1 MHAARTRPSASRAAA
16 LAEPPATPAAA
27 AAAPR
32 DVRARALEEAT
43 RLFAAQGYDG
53 TPLQQIADAV
63 GVRKPSLLYH
73 FPSKDELRHAVLD
86 ALLSRWA
93 DVLPRLLMAAGQGD
107 QIFEGVVREAVGFFT
122 ADPNRARLLVRELL
136 DHPQEMKAR
145 LTTQLRPWIEVI
157 ARYLR
162 RGQDLGV
169 VRATLD
175 PEAYIVVVTNL
186 LVTGIASTELLG
198 GLVAPEADGER
209 LVREL
214 VRVAHDALFVPDE
227 TVPGRAARAGAP
239 STAVVKAAG
248 REPARR
254 AGARAARHRR

>member
-1 MHAARTRPSASRAAA
+1 MREAADTALRLGRGAAERPV
-16 LAEPPATPAAA
+16 E
-27 AAAPR
+27 
-32 DVRARALEEAT
+32 VRARLLDEAT

-73 FPSKDELRHAVLD
+73 FPSKEELRQAVLD

-93 DVLPRLLMAAGQGD
+93 DVLPRLLMAATAGD
-107 QIFEGVVREAVGFFT
+107 QIFEAVVREAVGFFT

-136 DHPQEMKAR
+136 DHPQEMRER
-145 LTTQLRPWIEVI
+145 LLTQLRPWIAVI

-162 RGQDLGV
+162 KGQELGA
-169 VRATLD
+169 VRTEVD

-186 LVTGIASTELLG
+186 IVSGIASTELLG
-198 GLVAPEADGER
+198 GVVDGDAPRPGADQR

-214 VRVAHDALFVPDE
+214 IRVAHDSLFQSHARKTASRTRVPATD
-227 TVPGRAARAGAP
+227 TANRAGRKP
-239 STAVVKAAG
+239 S
-248 REPARR
+248 RR
-254 AGARAARHRR
+254 AGAASARPRRPS